1 MFSGGV
7 RGSFGL
13 LLLQR
18 GMVFGWRARI
28 FSIITTTT
36 SSLLFGWRARLFL
49 IIITTTISC
58 CSGGV
63 RGYFQLLQLP
73 RIVLF
78 FSGWRVR
85 LFLMTTTTTN
95 GCFFRVAC
103 TDTFNYYYY
112 YE

>member
-1 MFSGGV
+1 MFSCGV

-63 RGYFQLLQLP
+63 RGYFQLPQLP

-78 FSGWRVR
+78 F
-85 LFLMTTTTTN
+85 
-95 GCFFRVAC
+95 RVAC
-103 TDTFNYYYY
+103 AVIFNDDYY
-112 YE
+112 YEWLFFSGGMHGYF